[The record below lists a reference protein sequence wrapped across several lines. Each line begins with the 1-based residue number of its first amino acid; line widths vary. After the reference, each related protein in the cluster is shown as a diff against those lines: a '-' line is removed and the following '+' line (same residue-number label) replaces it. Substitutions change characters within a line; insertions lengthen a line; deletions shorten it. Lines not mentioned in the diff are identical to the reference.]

1 MICDNYTVFIGL
13 GSNLGNPNAQ
23 IISASNKIK
32 KVRNID
38 FLRISSMYSS
48 PPYGFKDQAN
58 FVNAV
63 VKIRSSLNPFDLLKI
78 LNQLEKDQKRVKFF
92 KNGPRTIDLDIL
104 LYGNIIINTD
114 RLKIP
119 HPEIINRPFVT
130 KPLCE
135 INPNIKLPNG
145 KILIENVNFTPT
157 DSNQVRKIC
166 NAN

>member
-1 MICDNYTVFIGL
+1 MILDNYTVFIGL
-13 GSNLGNPNAQ
+13 GSNLGNPNSQ

-32 KVRNID
+32 RVRNID

-78 LNQLEKDQKRVKFF
+78 LNQLEKDQKRVKYF

-104 LYGNIIINTD
+104 LFGSIIINTD

-135 INPNIKLPNG
+135 RSPNIKLPNG
-145 KILIENVNFTPT
+145 TILIQNVNFTST

>member
-1 MICDNYTVFIGL
+1 MILDNYTVFIGL
-13 GSNLGNPNAQ
+13 GSNLDNPNAQ

-32 KVRNID
+32 RVRNID

-78 LNQLEKDQKRVKFF
+78 LNQLEKDQKRVKYF

-104 LYGNIIINTD
+104 LFGNIIINTD

-119 HPEIINRPFVT
+119 HPEIINRPFVA

-135 INPNIKLPNG
+135 ISPNIKLPNG

>member
-1 MICDNYTVFIGL
+1 MNFNYYNIFIGI
-13 GSNLGNPNAQ
+13 GSNLNNPNAQ

-32 KVRNID
+32 RVQHIN
-38 FLRISSMYSS
+38 FLQISSMYSS
-48 PPYGFKDQAN
+48 PPYGFKEQPN

-63 VKIRSSLNPFDLLKI
+63 IKIQSSLNPFDLLKI
-78 LNQLEKDQKRVKFF
+78 LNLIEKDQKRVRNF

-104 LYGNIIINTD
+104 LFGNITMNTD

-119 HPEIINRPFVT
+119 HPEISNRPFVT

-135 INPNIKLPNG
+135 ISPNIKLPNG
-145 KILIENVNFTPT
+145 RILSETVNFSLT
-157 DSNQVRKIC
+157 DSNKVRKIC